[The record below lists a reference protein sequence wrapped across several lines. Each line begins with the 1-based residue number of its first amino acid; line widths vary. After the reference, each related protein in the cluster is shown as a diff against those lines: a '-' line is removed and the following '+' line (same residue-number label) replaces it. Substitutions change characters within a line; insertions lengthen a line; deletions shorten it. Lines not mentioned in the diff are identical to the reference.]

1 MLLKVIHALRIYK
14 TSWET
19 LQKTADVS
27 DDELNSRYQ
36 GTALY
41 STLCTVLERDDGPIV
56 QPSEA
61 LMIPSTE
68 EIMSRWPGMSPEQVE
83 SLIRDYNSEQ
93 DRLGEL
99 DLEDIFLRVHELA
112 VSEVEEDE

>member
-1 MLLKVIHALRIYK
+1 MIN
-14 TSWET
+14 SWET

-41 STLCTVLERDDGPIV
+41 RTLCTVLQRDDGPIV

-61 LMIPSTE
+61 LMIPSME

-99 DLEDIFLRVHELA
+99 ELEDIFLRIHELA
-112 VSEVEEDE
+112 VNGVEEEDD